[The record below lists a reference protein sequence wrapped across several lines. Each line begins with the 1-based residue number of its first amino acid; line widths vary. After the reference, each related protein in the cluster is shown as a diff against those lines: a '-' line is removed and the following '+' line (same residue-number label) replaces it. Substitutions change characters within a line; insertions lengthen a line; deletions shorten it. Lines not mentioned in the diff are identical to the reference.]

1 MTDLERAAAF
11 EEQIRD
17 RCAERMVETRFGP
30 ALFNDTH
37 ATVWNLNVL
46 RVERPDD
53 ATAAEIAGEADRVQA
68 GLGHRRVILPP
79 CSAELEAGFRK
90 LGWETDHFLF
100 MVYRGS
106 AEPVDAGRVE
116 EVEPERL
123 RRLREEIVLEW
134 RSTMDKATVEEIM
147 AADLLVW
154 REANAR
160 TFAITKGGEVVS
172 AAELYSDGRTAQVE
186 DVATL
191 PSHRGRGYAKATV
204 TRAVEEAL
212 AGGHEFIFLVADG
225 EGWPKDLYRKLGFE
239 EVGSRF
245 AFVRPSV

>member
-17 RCAERMVETRFGP
+17 RCVERMVETRFGP

-90 LGWETDHFLF
+90 LGWETDHLLF

-106 AEPVDAGRVE
+106 AEPVDAGQVD